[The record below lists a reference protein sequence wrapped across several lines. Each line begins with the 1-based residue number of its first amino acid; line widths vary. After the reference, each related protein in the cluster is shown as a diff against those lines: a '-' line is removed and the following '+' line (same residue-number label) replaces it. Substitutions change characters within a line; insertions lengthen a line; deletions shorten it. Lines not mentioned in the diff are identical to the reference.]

1 MIGSAARRMPSMG
14 SDSGAQHRHV
24 AFVVPTSQP
33 SAEAFDPFA
42 LSEPSAV
49 SGSAPAAA
57 RDPFTD
63 HSLKA
68 RVPVDSSLEAY
79 DSYRGEDGDSSEIS
93 SPIDYTPTHLSR
105 TTGSSSFRDKVKS
118 KFGGKHRRTTS
129 EPTPVD
135 SWNLGMQ
142 EPF

>member
-1 MIGSAARRMPSMG
+1 MG
-14 SDSGAQHRHV
+14 SESGSQQRHV
-24 AFVVPTSQP
+24 AFAASSQP
-33 SAEAFDPFA
+33 PTDPFDPFA
-42 LSEPSAV
+42 IAEPSA
-49 SGSAPAAA
+49 SIGSATATA

-68 RVPVDSSLEAY
+68 KIPDATVEAY

-135 SWNLGMQ
+135 SWHLGIQ
-142 EPF
+142 DHF